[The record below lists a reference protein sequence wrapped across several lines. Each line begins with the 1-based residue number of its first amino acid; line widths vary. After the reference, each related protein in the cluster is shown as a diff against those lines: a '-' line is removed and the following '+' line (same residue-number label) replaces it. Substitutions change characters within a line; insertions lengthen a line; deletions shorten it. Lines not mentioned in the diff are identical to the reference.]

1 MKCLSYE
8 LLAECQAGP
17 RTLDWASDFRDQVQK
32 KLLKCSEL
40 RTRGYVRAGKNV
52 RSVIKIQLVLV
63 WIRDAGVPKEFS
75 YAYTMA

>member
-1 MKCLSYE
+1 
-8 LLAECQAGP
+8 
-17 RTLDWASDFRDQVQK
+17 
-32 KLLKCSEL
+32 L

-75 YAYTMA
+75 YAYTMP

>member
-1 MKCLSYE
+1 MKCVSYE

-17 RTLDWASDFRDQVQK
+17 RTLDWASDFRDHVQK

-52 RSVIKIQLVLV
+52 SVIKIQLVLV

-75 YAYTMA
+75 YAYTMP